1 MLQFRDFWR
10 FCRNILENRK
20 IHLSLQSHSS
30 GWELFQK
37 IFKYFAEIAQLVEH
51 NLAKVGVAS
60 SSLVFRSMERLPSG
74 SLFFCLTVPAFEF
87 SDMCAEDPHP
97 TLWETFPLHTSR
109 FFSRH
114 LRRGPSSYA
123 LGGISPAHISVFL
136 PTSAQGILILRH
148 EWHSPCA
155 HVVSLSF

>member
-30 GWELFQK
+30 GWELFQRK
-37 IFKYFAEIAQLVEH
+37 FKYFAEIAQLVEH

-74 SLFFCLTVPAFEF
+74 SLFFCLTVPAFKF
-87 SDMCAEDPHP
+87 SDMCAEDSHP
-97 TLWETFPLHTSR
+97 TLWEAFPLHTSR

-114 LRRGPSSYA
+114 LRRQSLVYF
-123 LGGISPAHISVFL
+123 LGGIFTARISSFSPTCV
-136 PTSAQGILILRH
+136 QKILVLRH
-148 EWHSPCA
+148 ERHSPCA

>member
-1 MLQFRDFWR
+1 MLQFRYFWR

-97 TLWETFPLHTSR
+97 TLWEAFPLHTSR

-114 LRRGPSSYA
+114 LRRASLSYA
-123 LGGISPAHISVFL
+123 MS
-136 PTSAQGILILRH
+136 GILRAHMSSLC
-148 EWHSPCA
+148 HSERQRRI
-155 HVVSLSF
+155 